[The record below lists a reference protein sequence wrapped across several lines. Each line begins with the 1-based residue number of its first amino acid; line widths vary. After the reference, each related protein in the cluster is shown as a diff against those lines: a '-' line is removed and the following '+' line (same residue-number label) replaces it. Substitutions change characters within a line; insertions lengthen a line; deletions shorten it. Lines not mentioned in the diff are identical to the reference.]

1 MMRTRR
7 LVETAVM
14 VGMIGVGLA
23 GASTA
28 ALGAG
33 GDAAQEGPQKP
44 LVLRKQGSFFVG
56 GQTES
61 TGSNS
66 DITINQMYVQYQI
79 PEGAGQHL
87 PVVMIHGCCLSGKS
101 WEETPDSRM
110 GWKTYFVTRHH
121 PVYVVDQVS
130 RARSGFDATIFA
142 QVRSGVL
149 PPSSLPGIF
158 QVSHQSSWSIFR
170 FGLSFGTPFP
180 NGQFP
185 IEAVEGLYQQ
195 EIPDLNALLPTP
207 NPTYANLS
215 ALAGRLNGAVLMG
228 HSESGF
234 FPEFAALAGAAGI
247 KALITIEHNCNT
259 LTDDQIAALAK
270 IPTLI
275 VFGDFIELF
284 PQWVTANANCHAY
297 ADRITAAGG
306 DVTFVHLPDVGIF
319 GNSHMMMLDKN
330 NLQVADVIL
339 NWIENH
345 VEAEAEH

>member
-1 MMRTRR
+1 MCTNR
-7 LVETAVM
+7 LVC
-14 VGMIGVGLA
+14 GVLMAGLISTGLA
-23 GASTA
+23 GVSTA
-28 ALGAG
+28 ACAAG
-33 GDAAQEGPQKP
+33 SDAGPAAPQDR
-44 LVLRKQGSFFVG
+44 LVLLKQGSFFVG

-61 TGSNS
+61 TAPNS
-66 DITINQMYVQYQI
+66 DITIDQMYVQYQI
-79 PEGAGQHL
+79 PEGAARHL
-87 PVVMIHGCCLSGKS
+87 PVVMVHGCCLSGKS
-101 WEETPDSRM
+101 WEETPDGRM
-110 GWKTYFVTRHH
+110 GWNTYFVARHH

-130 RARSGFDATIFA
+130 RARSGFDATIFSR
-142 QVRSGVL
+142 VRSGAL
-149 PPSSLPGIF
+149 PPSSLPAVL

-170 FGLSFGTPFP
+170 FGLAFGTPFP
-180 NGQFP
+180 TGQFP

-195 EIPDLNALLPTP
+195 EIPDLNALLPAP

-215 ALAGRLNGAVLMG
+215 ALASRLDGAVLMG

-247 KALITIEHNCNT
+247 KALVTIEHNCNT

-284 PQWVTANANCHAY
+284 PQWVTASANCHSY

-306 DVTFVHLPDVGIF
+306 DVTFVHLPDIGIL

-339 NWIENH
+339 NWIEKH
-345 VEAEAEH
+345 VEEEAHR

>member
-1 MMRTRR
+1 M
-7 LVETAVM
+7 AA
-14 VGMIGVGLA
+14 IGGLIGLGLTLA
-23 GASTA
+23 PGTSIGA
-28 ALGAG
+28 
-33 GDAAQEGPQKP
+33 GDAAAQQDPEGSI
-44 LVLRKQGSFFVG
+44 VLNKQGSFFVG
-56 GQTES
+56 GQTEN
-61 TGSNS
+61 TGPNS
-66 DITINQMYVQYQI
+66 DITIDQMYVQYQI
-79 PEGAGQHL
+79 PEGVGQHL

-101 WEETPDSRM
+101 WEETPDGRI
-110 GWKTYFVTRHH
+110 GWNTYFLLRHH

-130 RARSGFDATIFA
+130 RARSGFDATVFS
-142 QVRSGVL
+142 QVRSGAL
-149 PPSSLPGIF
+149 PPSSLPAVL
-158 QVSHQSSWSIFR
+158 QVSHQASWSIFR
-170 FGLSFGTPFP
+170 FGLSFGQPFP
-180 NGQFP
+180 KGQFP

-195 EIPDLNALLPTP
+195 EIPDLNALLPTA

-215 ALAGRLNGAVLMG
+215 ALAARLNGAILMG

-234 FPEFAALAGAAGI
+234 FPEFAALAGATGI
-247 KALITIEHNCNT
+247 KGLVTIEHNCNT

-306 DVTFVHLPDVGIF
+306 DVTFVHLPDLGIY

-339 NWIENH
+339 NWIEQH
-345 VEAEAEH
+345 VEGH

>member
-1 MMRTRR
+1 MNHTKRVVKK
-7 LVETAVM
+7 LFIAAV
-14 VGMIGVGLA
+14 IGGGLA
-23 GASTA
+23 CISVA
-28 ALGAG
+28 ALAAANDASQ
-33 GDAAQEGPQKP
+33 DAAQGS

-56 GQTES
+56 GQTE
-61 TGSNS
+61 TTAPGN

-79 PEGAGQHL
+79 PESVQHHL

-101 WEETPDSRM
+101 WEETPDGRM
-110 GWKTYFVTRHH
+110 GWNTYFVTRHH

-130 RARSGFDATIFA
+130 RARSGFDATVFSL
-142 QVRSGVL
+142 VRSGAL
-149 PPSSLPGIF
+149 PPSSLPGIL

-170 FGLSFGTPFP
+170 FGLSFGAPFS

-185 IEAVEGLYQQ
+185 IEAVQGLYQQ
-195 EIPDLNALLPTP
+195 EIPDLNALLPAA
-207 NPTYANLS
+207 NPTFANLS
-215 ALAGRLNGAVLMG
+215 ALASQLDGAVLMG

-247 KALITIEHNCNT
+247 KALVTIEHNCNT
-259 LTDDQIAALAK
+259 FTDEQIAALAK

-284 PQWVTANANCHAY
+284 PQWVTAIANCHAY

-306 DVTFVHLPDVGIF
+306 DVTFVHLPDMGIF

-345 VEAEAEH
+345 VEAAQAR